1 MFLSQL
7 FIFVPAVK
15 LVWIYSFQGQP
26 NWFADWIQYV
36 LYSFPIIQFFQSIFG
51 ANLFIIEGLRN
62 CSADWI
68 FNIKLLNASARG
80 GSFTSTLDVG
90 GGKCDDDYY
99 YGDDDDDEVAV

>member
-1 MFLSQL
+1 MYLFHSQ
-7 FIFVPAVK
+7 
-15 LVWIYSFQGQP
+15 SF
-26 NWFADWIQYV
+26 N
-36 LYSFPIIQFFQSIFG
+36 FFQSIFG

-90 GGKCDDDYY
+90 GGKCDDDYHY
-99 YGDDDDDEVAV
+99 DDDDDDGDDEVAV